1 MMNDLV
7 WIVLIIGSSVGMVGW
22 CCFVMDV
29 WKEMKRNV
37 TSKTN
42 SH

>member
-1 MMNDLV
+1 MSDLF
-7 WIVLIIGSSVGMVGW
+7 WIVFILGSSVGMVGW

-37 TSKTN
+37 TN
-42 SH
+42 